1 MGIGFCFIARVPSI
15 VDVEACHFVETKD
28 LIKMASSHHFV
39 HILGKAVVL
48 VMTSQANYWHD
59 LDFKTHLADMEKRM
73 RAAASELE
81 FEEAAQLRDEIRR
94 LEAMELGLGEPG
106 VAPLAATR
114 AGLPGH
120 GKVKKKKKKYRRRG
134 P

>member
-1 MGIGFCFIARVPSI
+1 LVGR
-15 VDVEACHFVETKD
+15 D
-28 LIKMASSHHFV
+28 L
-39 HILGKAVVL
+39 
-48 VMTSQANYWHD
+48 
-59 LDFKTHLADMEKRM
+59 KTHLAELETNM

-81 FEEAAQLRDEIRR
+81 FEEAARLRNEIRR

-114 AGLPGH
+114 AGLPGP
-120 GKVKKKKKKYRRRG
+120 GKGKKKKKKYRRRG